1 MMFSIINRIGKEQK
15 CADLQNGYR
24 SAKICRETLHD
35 QHLPYSFLIYGRDTD
50 AVSHKKHRSAHK
62 LI

>member
-24 SAKICRETLHD
+24 SAKSCRETLYD
-35 QHLPYSFLIYGRDTD
+35 QHLPYSFLIYVRDTD
-50 AVSHKKHRSAHK
+50 GVSHKKHRSAHK